1 MDIEHRTTHEQKE
14 VEHEAVPAFSRD
26 IDEHEGVHQE
36 VRKEHREIHRESGE
50 EKESHHHDDD

>member
-1 MDIEHRTTHEQKE
+1 MSNTARLTSTKE

-26 IDEHEGVHQE
+26 IDEQQGVHQE

-50 EKESHHHDDD
+50 QKESPRHDD